1 MPFIGIVSKNEN
13 EVKEYIKS
21 KDNLKIDSIFFI
33 NDKSINNI
41 KNIKFDTILI
51 LDDKYNIENESIL
64 QKLILN
70 SKYIIIQSEIQDKLN
85 SIDNEELNL
94 ITFGFNH
101 KSTVTASSTEL
112 ENIMICI
119 QRNIKN
125 ANGSMIEPQEI
136 LVKTKK
142 CDINIIM
149 GISILSLIYS
159 DFRH

>member
-1 MPFIGIVSKNEN
+1 MPFIGIVSKE
-13 EVKEYIKS
+13 EDKVKEYIKLN
-21 KDNLKIDSIFFI
+21 KNLKINNIFFI
-33 NDKSINNI
+33 NDKSINNM

-51 LDDKYNIENESIL
+51 LDDKYNIESESVL
-64 QKLILN
+64 QKLIMN

-85 SIDNEELNL
+85 FIENKELNL

-119 QRNIKN
+119 QRNIKDM
-125 ANGSMIEPQEI
+125 NGSIIEPQEI
-136 LVKTKK
+136 LVETKK
-142 CDINIIM
+142 YDINIIM

-159 DFRH
+159 V